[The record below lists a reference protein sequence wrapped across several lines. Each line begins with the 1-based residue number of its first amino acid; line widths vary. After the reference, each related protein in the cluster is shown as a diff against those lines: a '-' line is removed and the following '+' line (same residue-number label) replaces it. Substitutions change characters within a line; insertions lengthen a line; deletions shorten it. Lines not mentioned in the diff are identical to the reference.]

1 MGPTICMGGICIP
14 IYALLPFVFV
24 ALQGLWNW
32 FRKNVLGQNDDKI
45 PENSRVVHVTSAQQF
60 EELIAKGKT
69 TKRCVVVDF
78 SATWCGP
85 CRYIGPIFHELS
97 AKYPRTIFLKV
108 DVDELKAVSTSC
120 GVTAMPTFQFFHS
133 GVKCDELRGAD
144 KDALEVRI
152 QKHYVE
158 VELPEDEKPVVAET
172 SVAREKAAD
181 GPYQRKSQMGTVT
194 SET

>member
-1 MGPTICMGGICIP
+1 M
-14 IYALLPFVFV
+14 
-24 ALQGLWNW
+24 
-32 FRKNVLGQNDDKI
+32 KS
-45 PENSRVVHVTSAQQF
+45 EQQF

-69 TKRCVVVDF
+69 TKHCVVVDF

-97 AKYPRTIFLKV
+97 AKYPHTIFLKV

-158 VELPEDEKPVVAET
+158 VELPEDEKPVLVEAP
-172 SVAREKAAD
+172 AAGEKAAD
-181 GPYQRKSQMGTVT
+181 GPYQRKSHVGTVT
-194 SET
+194 SETQ